1 MAEIAI
7 LRRVQEDRAR
17 ERRRARRAHRE
28 RKHMKIALALAAM
41 GGFVLYIGLQ
51 PLLRGDDTTSAWP
64 DEAIG
69 I

>member
-1 MAEIAI
+1 MAEITI
-7 LRRVQEDRAR
+7 LRRVQETRER
-17 ERRRARRAHRE
+17 ERRRARRVHRE

-41 GGFVLYIGLQ
+41 GGFVLYVGLQ
-51 PLLRGDDTTSAWP
+51 PLLAGDDTAAAWP

>member
-7 LRRVQEDRAR
+7 LRKVQESR
-17 ERRRARRAHRE
+17 ERDRRRQRRAHRE

-51 PLLRGDDTTSAWP
+51 PLLRGDDSAPAWP